1 MDIFVRI
8 LNPILMIV
16 MPLGLAV
23 YLVRRL
29 KVEWKLF
36 GLGAVIFVGSQVLH
50 IPFNIWVLNPFLENA
65 GLDFTQQG
73 RPLVI
78 LAILYGLSAGLFEEI
93 ARYLGFRFWLKEDRT
108 WKDSLMYGAGHGG
121 IEAILLGILAFIA
134 FFQLSALR
142 GTDLSTV
149 IPAEHFALAQTQ
161 IDAYWS
167 APWYVSLFGALE
179 RAATICFHM
188 LKHGYTMGE
197 IREIRNIPSSWTA
210 KAIID
215 HVNYHGE
222 AEYPDGWYTH

>member
-36 GLGAVIFVGSQVLH
+36 GLGAAIFVFSQVLH
-50 IPFNIWVLNPFLENA
+50 IPFNIWVLNPFLKNV
-65 GLDFTQQG
+65 GLDFPQQG
-73 RPLVI
+73 WPLI
-78 LAILYGLSAGLFEEI
+78 LLAIFYGLSAGLFEEI

-108 WKDSLMYGAGHGG
+108 WKDSIMYGAGHGG

-142 GTDLSTV
+142 NIDLSTV
-149 IPAEHFALAQTQ
+149 VPAEQLSLAQTQ

-179 RAATICFHM
+179 RVAAISFHISASV
-188 LKHGYTMGE
+188 LVLQ
-197 IREIRNIPSSWTA
+197 A
-210 KAIID
+210 FQA
-215 HVNYHGE
+215 
-222 AEYPDGWYTH
+222 